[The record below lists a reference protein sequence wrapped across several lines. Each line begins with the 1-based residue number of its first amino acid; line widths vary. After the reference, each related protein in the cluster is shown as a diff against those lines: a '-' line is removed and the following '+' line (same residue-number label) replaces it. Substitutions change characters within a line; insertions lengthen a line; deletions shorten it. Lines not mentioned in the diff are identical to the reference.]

1 MDVTSI
7 SPRCHR
13 HPAQPRSLRCDQCRR
28 PYCRECLVSRF
39 ITSRSSIWLC
49 RSCAAGWSG
58 RDWGAVAG
66 GGGSLARLLGRYWW
80 AVAALALVA
89 LVSAGDAG
97 RLLGA

>member
-1 MDVTSI
+1 MDTTRVST
-7 SPRCHR
+7 RCHR
-13 HPAQPRSLRCDQCRR
+13 HPAQPTSLRCDRCQR

-49 RSCAAGWSG
+49 RSCAAGWSVGDLG
-58 RDWGAVAG
+58 RPAAG
-66 GGGSLARLLGRYWW
+66 DGSLTRLLGRYWW